1 MTPQHPAVILR
12 GSPAPLCNLTQD
24 ISLQLKASESSR
36 RTHSQLLAVR
46 TELSVLGGDLGSAFI
61 LPSIYPPTHPSIHP
75 CIHPSICPFIHLSIH
90 QSQPCLGHLNRASAR
105 DHKGITSIRFLQ
117 LGPLT
122 AEFLRGIQVL
132 KSDMKRKL
140 WDIRVSHP
148 PPREMLKTR
157 RGHKNRNQ
165 WKEKQIHVFQL
176 MNTCA
181 YTDSELHRLGPPSLF
196 Q

>member
-1 MTPQHPAVILR
+1 MDSAISIL
-12 GSPAPLCNLTQD
+12 SPT
-24 ISLQLKASESSR
+24 
-36 RTHSQLLAVR
+36 LAVYP
-46 TELSVLGGDLGSAFI
+46 SNH
-61 LPSIYPPTHPSIHP
+61 PSIYPPTHPSIHP

-196 Q
+196 QWFPLSLIEHSRTCGVEFAYVKWIRAATPT